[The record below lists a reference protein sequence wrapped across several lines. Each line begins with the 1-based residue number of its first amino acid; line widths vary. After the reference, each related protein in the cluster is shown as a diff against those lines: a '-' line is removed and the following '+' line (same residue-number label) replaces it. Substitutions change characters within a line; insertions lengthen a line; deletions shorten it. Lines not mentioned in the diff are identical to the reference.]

1 MRKYI
6 DHAERHLPEC
16 EVDFENKTY
25 LREIQSFW
33 AGLHVEIMSE
43 KDGTVINPDEAE
55 ELLSTT
61 KQQLEDHHEKMD
73 NDNVKMVEEEM
84 DALKKNLE
92 IHDDNKALLTASD
105 KLREVCR
112 IDHSSV

>member
-1 MRKYI
+1 M
-6 DHAERHLPEC
+6 
-16 EVDFENKTY
+16 
-25 LREIQSFW
+25 
-33 AGLHVEIMSE
+33 
-43 KDGTVINPDEAE
+43 
-55 ELLSTT
+55 STT

-84 DALKKNLE
+84 DPLKKSLE
-92 IHDDNKALLTASD
+92 NHDDNKALLTASD